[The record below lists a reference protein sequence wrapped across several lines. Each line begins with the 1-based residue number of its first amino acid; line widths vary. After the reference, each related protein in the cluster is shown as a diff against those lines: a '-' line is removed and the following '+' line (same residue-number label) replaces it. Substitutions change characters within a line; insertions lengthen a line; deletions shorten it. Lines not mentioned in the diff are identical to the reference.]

1 MRAQEVPEHVS
12 GERPEGGQPDAGPPA
27 SSAVAEPE
35 ASRAAPE
42 EGTSRART
50 PEPDDLFYHGTI
62 ATVNWS
68 RGDGVVR
75 SDNGR
80 EIPFD
85 FQFVTMIGGR
95 RRIEHLLPG
104 MRVGFDVGWT
114 SKGLRITAIKIYD

>member
-1 MRAQEVPEHVS
+1 MRGRAEN
-12 GERPEGGQPDAGPPA
+12 GEAGPA
-27 SSAVAEPE
+27 HEEAAHNGQAVE
-35 ASRAAPE
+35 ASATQPAADE
-42 EGTSRART
+42 AAARARSS
-50 PEPDDLFYHGTI
+50 EPDDLFYHGAI

-68 RGDGVVR
+68 RGTGAVR

-85 FQFVTMIGGR
+85 FQFVTMLGGR
-95 RRIEHLLPG
+95 RQIEHLLPG